1 MLNRNKD
8 FNLTL
13 NSFLKIW
20 FSSTTDGNKDLVRLP
35 VRMEMRR
42 GKGGREGGEGMWTL
56 GRVRPSAITKVKA
69 ND

>member
-35 VRMEMRR
+35 VRLEMRR
-42 GKGGREGGEGMWTL
+42 GKGGEGGRRGDVDL
-56 GRVRPSAITKVKA
+56 RKGKA
-69 ND
+69 KCNHKGQSE